1 MNIWRGIKRFFGNL
15 ANFLR
20 ETRAE
25 LKKVVWPTWA
35 QVRVY
40 TLVVVF
46 SMVAIGAVL
55 WGTDAILSF
64 GMGAILGK

>member
-1 MNIWRGIKRFFGNL
+1 MSIWRWLKGFFKKF
-15 ANFLR
+15 ATFLR

-25 LKKVVWPTWA
+25 LKKVVWPSWA

-46 SMVAIGAVL
+46 AMIAIGTVL
-55 WGTDAILSF
+55 WGTDALLSF
-64 GMGAILGK
+64 GLGKVLAK

>member
-1 MNIWRGIKRFFGNL
+1 MKIKRFFGSL
-15 ANFLR
+15 VSFVR

-25 LKKVVWPTWA
+25 LKKVIWPSWA

-40 TLVVVF
+40 TLVVLF
-46 SMVAIGAVL
+46 TMVSVGAVL

-64 GMGAILGK
+64 GLGAILGK